1 MKKVLCVIY
10 FVSFFYT
17 CSSGNVKQQEVPSG
31 FNFASYLPSS
41 FEEIIKLTDGVDAEK
56 DHGLSIF
63 TNKYRIQMKW
73 TEFPKG
79 ISKESLGSA
88 QVLSKFINL
97 DPRYVA
103 LFKYEL
109 KMKVKNKSFTLL
121 FQENLVPFLHQEVKK
136 GDSIALFVFFGEYNT
151 FGKEH
156 VLFVNEFQ
164 TGTK

>member
-1 MKKVLCVIY
+1 MKKVLCIVYCI
-10 FVSFFYT
+10 SFFYT
-17 CSSGNVKQQEVPSG
+17 CSSGNVKQQEAPPT

-41 FEEIIKLTDGVDAEK
+41 FEEIIKLTDAVDAEK
-56 DHGLSIF
+56 DHGLSVF

-73 TEFPKG
+73 TEFPKD
-79 ISKESLGSA
+79 ISKGSIGSA
-88 QVLSKFINL
+88 QVISKFINL
-97 DPRYVA
+97 DPRFIE

-109 KMKVKNKSFTLL
+109 KMKLKNKNFTLL

-136 GDSIALFVFFGEYNT
+136 GDTITLFVFFGGYND

-164 TGTK
+164 TGMK